1 MKELIV
7 RIKHDNT
14 TAEFSSRDV
23 QYALVHLFG
32 INTNFEVEQIESEN
46 SHQPLLVTEKITR
59 K

>member
-14 TAEFSSRDV
+14 TADFNSRDV
-23 QYALVHLFG
+23 QYAMVHLFG
-32 INTNFEVEQIESEN
+32 INTNFEVEQIEIEN
-46 SHQPLLVTEKITR
+46 SHQAMLVTK